1 MPIADIWSKS
11 LFPTL
16 VDYIV
21 ISVYLII
28 MFLMAN
34 YIKNRHIDQNP
45 VYKYYVWG
53 LFAKVLGAVSM
64 GLIYTLYYKQGGD
77 TTAYYRSSEAL
88 INLFFQNPGPFF
100 RIMLGEMN
108 NELYSFFTS
117 YTGYPS
123 YWGKFS
129 SFAVVRAAAPFTIF
143 GLKNYFSATIL
154 FSWFFYIGYWKL
166 FLLVT
171 RLYPKYHKAFA
182 FSILF
187 FPSVLFWGSGISK
200 DAIALSMTGWF
211 VYALFFLLVE
221 KKNLFNNTL
230 ALIFTTFVLLSVKA
244 YIFVALVPGGFI
256 YLAWSYLKKIRN
268 PVFRLIA
275 SPLALGSFLGL
286 GLGVLI
292 LFSPMLG
299 DYGSIDGIIHKA
311 IVTYEDH
318 SRALQYGDNYYSL
331 GSFDGTRWDFFSK
344 APKAIIAGLFRPYL
358 WEARNPVMV
367 LAGLENLGFLIL
379 VLIIFWRTGPIKTIK
394 LTLEEPLIIFSLSFA
409 ITFAFAVG
417 IATANFGALVRLKI
431 PLIPFFSVGLFTL
444 FNKAMEFKKAK
455 ENPEAKTLFV
465 NPK

>member
-1 MPIADIWSKS
+1 MPAVDIWSKS
-11 LFPTL
+11 LFPSL

-45 VYKYYVWG
+45 IYKYYVWG
-53 LFAKVLGAVSM
+53 LFAKVAGAVAM
-64 GLIYTLYYKQGGD
+64 GLIYTLYYKDGGD

-88 INLFFQNPGPFF
+88 VNLFLQNPMGYFKILF
-100 RIMLGEMN
+100 GEVSKETILSSFSNQTGYPM
-108 NELYSFFTS
+108 YWTKYTSFSVVRVTSFFT
-117 YTGYPS
+117 
-123 YWGKFS
+123 
-129 SFAVVRAAAPFTIF
+129 II
-143 GLKNYFSATIL
+143 GLKNYFTSTIL
-154 FSWFFYIGYWKL
+154 FAWFFYKGYWKL

-171 RLYPKYHKAFA
+171 RLYPKYHQAFA

-211 VYALFFLLVE
+211 VYSLYYLVVE
-221 KKNLFNNTL
+221 KEKILKNALV
-230 ALIFTTFVLLSVKA
+230 LIFTTMVLLSVKA
-244 YIFVALVPGGFI
+244 YIFVALVPGGVI

-268 PVFRLIA
+268 PVFRLISA
-275 SPLALGSFLGL
+275 PLTIVAFLALGLG
-286 GLGVLI
+286 I
-292 LFSPMLG
+292 LNLFGPMLG
-299 DYGSIDGIIHKA
+299 EYGSIDGIIHKA

-318 SRALQYGDNYYSL
+318 TRAQQYGENYYSL
-331 GSFDGTRWDFFSK
+331 GTFDGTRWNFFSK

-358 WEARNPVMV
+358 WEARNPVML

-379 VLIIFWRTGPIKTIK
+379 VLIILWRTGPIKTIR

-409 ITFAFAVG
+409 IAFAFAVG

-431 PLIPFFSVGLFTL
+431 PLIPFLAVGLFTL
-444 FNKAMEFKKAK
+444 YYRSMEIRAERENKDS
-455 ENPEAKTLFV
+455 KTLIV
-465 NPK
+465 ST

>member
-28 MFLMAN
+28 MFLVAN
-34 YIKNRHIDQNP
+34 YIKNKHIDQNP

-53 LFAKVLGAVSM
+53 LFAKVAGAAAM
-64 GLIYTLYYKQGGD
+64 GLIYTLYYKGGGD

-88 INLFFQNPGPFF
+88 VNLFLQEPLAYL
-100 RIMLGEMN
+100 RILFGEVSEETILSSFSNQTGYPMYWN
-108 NELYSFFTS
+108 KYTSFSVVRITSFFT
-117 YTGYPS
+117 
-123 YWGKFS
+123 
-129 SFAVVRAAAPFTIF
+129 VI
-143 GLKNYFSATIL
+143 GLKNYFTATIL
-154 FSWFFYIGYWKL
+154 FAWFFYKGYWKL

-171 RLYPKYHKAFA
+171 RIYPKYHKAFA

-211 VYALFFLLVE
+211 VYSLYFLVVE
-221 KKNLFNNTL
+221 KERIFKNSLG
-230 ALIFTTFVLLSVKA
+230 LIFTTIVLLSVKA

-256 YLAWSYLKKIRN
+256 YLAWSYLKKIQN
-268 PVFRLIA
+268 PVFRLITA
-275 SPLALGSFLGL
+275 PLTATAFLGL
-286 GLGVLI
+286 GFGILM

-299 DYGSIDGIIHKA
+299 EYGTIDGIISKA
-311 IVTYEDH
+311 IITYEDH
-318 SRALQYGDNYYSL
+318 SRAQQYGENFYSL
-331 GSFDGTRWDFFSK
+331 GAFDGTRSNFFSK

-358 WEARNPVMV
+358 WEARNPVML

-379 VLIIFWRTGPIKTIK
+379 VLIILWRTGPIKTIR

-409 ITFAFAVG
+409 IAFAFAVG

-431 PLIPFFSVGLFTL
+431 PLIPFFAAGLFTL
-444 FNKAMEFKKAK
+444 YYRSMEIK
-455 ENPEAKTLFV
+455 EERV
-465 NPK
+465 N